1 MHCFEGHHVTTLGEI
16 TNSGGHHVQVCHP
29 HDLHHIQTSDIP
41 MCLKELC
48 CNFKTI
54 FFQELD
60 SVNKLISDGKAKAN
74 DIRNNLKNL
83 EATSTR

>member
-1 MHCFEGHHVTTLGEI
+1 MTTLGEI
-16 TNSGGHHVQVCHP
+16 TNSGGHHVQVRHSTGS
-29 HDLHHIQTSDIP
+29 LTFQ
-41 MCLKELC
+41 C
-48 CNFKTI
+48 CVRNNCASNSKQY

>member
-1 MHCFEGHHVTTLGEI
+1 MNLTVNFMK
-16 TNSGGHHVQVCHP
+16 
-29 HDLHHIQTSDIP
+29 DI
-41 MCLKELC
+41 
-48 CNFKTI
+48 
-54 FFQELD
+54 FQELD

>member
-1 MHCFEGHHVTTLGEI
+1 MK
-16 TNSGGHHVQVCHP
+16 
-29 HDLHHIQTSDIP
+29 DI
-41 MCLKELC
+41 
-48 CNFKTI
+48 
-54 FFQELD
+54 FQELD

>member
-1 MHCFEGHHVTTLGEI
+1 MSETIVL
-16 TNSGGHHVQVCHP
+16 Q
-29 HDLHHIQTSDIP
+29 IQ
-41 MCLKELC
+41 
-48 CNFKTI
+48 NNI